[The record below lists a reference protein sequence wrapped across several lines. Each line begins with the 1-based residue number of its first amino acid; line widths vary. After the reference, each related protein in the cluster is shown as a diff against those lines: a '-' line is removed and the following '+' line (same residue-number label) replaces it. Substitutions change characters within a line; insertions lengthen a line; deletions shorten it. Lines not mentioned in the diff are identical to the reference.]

1 MELIKPSS
9 TRLSCSRANLE
20 TPMAESPD
28 TPAPCPPERT
38 TEALFPALYDELR
51 RIARQ
56 RMAQERAG
64 HTLPATG
71 LVNEVWLRLSQLRQQ
86 SWRDEAH
93 FIAAAS
99 ETMRRIL
106 VDRARR
112 RQTRKHGG
120 ELRRTQAALENLP
133 APQNEAPD
141 YLILDAHL
149 ERFAQAHPD
158 KARLLELRFFA
169 GLTMTEIAALT
180 GLSEKTVQRH
190 WAYARV
196 WLYDSIQRE
205 REAQPGE

>member
-1 MELIKPSS
+1 MEFIKPSQ
-9 TRLSCSRANLE
+9 TRLFRSRANLE
-20 TPMAESPD
+20 TPMTQSPD
-28 TPAPCPPERT
+28 IPAACPPECT
-38 TEALFPALYDELR
+38 TDALFSALYDELR
-51 RIARQ
+51 RLARQ
-56 RMAQERAG
+56 RMARERG
-64 HTLPATG
+64 GDTHQATS

-112 RQTRKHGG
+112 RQARKHGG
-120 ELRRTQAALENLP
+120 ELRRTQAALESLA
-133 APQNEAPD
+133 APQAEAPD
-141 YLILDAHL
+141 HLILDDHL

-169 GLTMTEIAALT
+169 GLTMPEIAALT

-196 WLYDSIQRE
+196 WLYESIQRE
-205 REAQPGE
+205 REARPEG